1 MLRKALSGG
10 QGRVLDVSCLCMV
23 AVVADSF
30 VGELVGNVDK
40 FKCAVECSFVR
51 DTYQDL
57 TGVMCTQLLGT
68 SGYRHEQR
76 GGNRLEID
84 REKTSRPSGGPG
96 TVLASIG

>member
-1 MLRKALSGG
+1 MLSGT
-10 QGRVLDVSCLCMV
+10 QGGALDVSCLCV
-23 AVVADSF
+23 VVVVADSF

-68 SGYRHEQR
+68 SGHRHEAAKLTERKRAQVSLR
-76 GGNRLEID
+76 CICIHRL
-84 REKTSRPSGGPG
+84 G
-96 TVLASIG
+96 